1 MLRINEMF
9 TGIQGE
15 GGRSGEATF
24 FIRLSGC
31 NLRCKFCDTQYA
43 FIDSFFLTEQ
53 EVVDSAKSSN
63 LKWVCITGGEPLMQ
77 DISPLIA
84 LLKDNGFKIAI
95 ETNGTYKI
103 PSGIDYVTVSPK
115 RNVDIVATSANEWK
129 YIIEDVTDFDRI
141 KQVENVYLQPV
152 DNNIKIARQCVDK
165 ILENQ
170 GWKLSLQLHKL
181 IKVK

>member
-1 MLRINEMF
+1 MLKVNEMF
-9 TGIQGE
+9 ASIQGE

-31 NLRCKFCDTQYA
+31 NLRCDFCDTQYA
-43 FIDSFFLTEQ
+43 FVDGYILTEQ
-53 EVVDSAKSSN
+53 EIIESAKQSN
-63 LKWVCITGGEPLMQ
+63 LKWVCLTGGEPLMQ
-77 DISPLIA
+77 DINPLIA
-84 LLKDNGFKIAI
+84 LLKADGFQIAI

-115 RNVDIVATSANEWK
+115 RSINTVAEFANEWK
-129 YIIEDVTDFDRI
+129 YIIEDGSDFDRI
-141 KQVENVYLQPV
+141 GQTENVYLQPV
-152 DNNIKIARQCVDK
+152 DNNVKIARLCVDK

-170 GWKLSLQLHKL
+170 GWRLSLQLHKL